1 MALEMN
7 GYSTISTGAYT
18 RLNSTDQRE
27 RRLLLSATINVFL
40 SFDNGATSQVVLF
53 SETASHLLDL
63 GIRKPCDVY
72 VQPTFSSSTMRA
84 SLFSLD
90 PGESR

>member
-1 MALEMN
+1 MPLEMN
-7 GYSTISTGAYT
+7 GYSTITNTGYT

-27 RRLLLSATINVFL
+27 RRLYLSSTINVYL
-40 SFDNGATSQVVLF
+40 SFDNGATSQIVLF

-63 GIRKPCDVY
+63 GIRKPCDIY
-72 VQPTFSSSTMRA
+72 VQATFSSSTMRA
-84 SLFSLD
+84 ALFSLD

>member
-7 GYSTISTGAYT
+7 GYSTISTAAFT

-27 RRLLLSATINVFL
+27 RRLLLSSTINVFV
-40 SFDNGATSQVVLF
+40 SFDNGVTNQIVLF

-72 VQPTFSSSTMRA
+72 VKPTYSDTTMRA
-84 SLFSLD
+84 ALFSLD

>member
-7 GYSTISTGAYT
+7 GNSTITNTGYT

-27 RRLLLSATINVFL
+27 RLLYLSSTINVYL
-40 SFDNGATSQVVLF
+40 SFDNGASSQIVLF

-63 GIRKPCDVY
+63 GIRKPCDIY
-72 VQPTFSSSTMRA
+72 VQATFSSSTMRA

>member
-7 GYSTISTGAYT
+7 GYSTITNTGYT

-27 RRLLLSATINVFL
+27 RRLYLSSTINVYL
-40 SFDNGATSQVVLF
+40 SFDNGATSQIVLF

-63 GIRKPCDVY
+63 GIRKPCDIY
-72 VQPTFSSSTMRA
+72 VQATFSSSTMRA
-84 SLFSLD
+84 ALFSLD

>member
-7 GYSTISTGAYT
+7 GYSSISTSGYT
-18 RLNSTDQRE
+18 RLNSTDTRE
-27 RRLLLSATINVFL
+27 RRLFLSSTINSFI
-40 SFDNGATSQVVLF
+40 SFDNGVTSQVVLF

-63 GIRKPCDVY
+63 GIRKPSDVY
-72 VQPTFSSSTMRA
+72 IAASTSGSTMRA
-84 SLFSLD
+84 ALFSLD